1 MDSPKETRNVL
12 IIEFENIRSSLSFS
26 VECCEACFWA
36 DIIIPQLAKSDNKK
50 YMDNP
55 WLKIPK
61 PSALKYIPIKELMI
75 SPETPT
81 NTCVAM
87 DRIESLTNFLD
98 KNSLMNKRFKV
109 KRIRC

>member
-26 VECCEACFWA
+26 VEYCEACFWA

-55 WLKIPK
+55 
-61 PSALKYIPIKELMI
+61 
-75 SPETPT
+75 
-81 NTCVAM
+81 
-87 DRIESLTNFLD
+87 
-98 KNSLMNKRFKV
+98 
-109 KRIRC
+109 

>member
-1 MDSPKETRNVL
+1 MDSPKEIRNVL

-55 WLKIPK
+55 
-61 PSALKYIPIKELMI
+61 
-75 SPETPT
+75 
-81 NTCVAM
+81 
-87 DRIESLTNFLD
+87 
-98 KNSLMNKRFKV
+98 
-109 KRIRC
+109 